1 MKIQDLLIKDAMIM
15 DLKATTKEAAIDEMI
30 DRYAQ
35 VGVITD
41 KADYK
46 THIMQREAESTT
58 GIGDG
63 IAMPHAKTDS
73 VKKAAVLFAK
83 SNAGVDFNALDGQPV
98 HLFFMIAAPAGAN
111 NEHLQALAAL
121 SSLLIN
127 PALVASLKKADT
139 PDQVISLFNDA
150 EAKKEA
156 EDAKDEQEAAAT
168 QAAVGTADAA
178 KSAEPAADIK
188 KPYVVAVTACPT
200 GIAHTY
206 MAEAALKQEAKKM
219 GVDIKVETNG
229 SEGIK
234 HRLTAG
240 DIDRAVGIIVAADK
254 KVAMDRFSGKHL
266 INRPVIDG
274 INKPHQ
280 LIEDTLAERGPIFH
294 GSGDD
299 SAADAGTDDEDKQ
312 SLGRQTYASLMN
324 GISNMLPFVVGGGI
338 IMALSFLLERI
349 PGVGP
354 NSMIFTFTNGLG
366 SAAFNFLVP
375 ILAAYI
381 AEAIG
386 DRPALLPGFVAGW
399 MANNVGFSVIASKNG
414 VAGFLGGLVGGFLA
428 GLTIL
433 VLKRWFKHLPKSLDG
448 LKPVFIFPI
457 LSLLAIG
464 LMMYF
469 IINPIFT
476 ALNLALIGFLE
487 NMGTTNTILVGTIL
501 GGMMAIDMGGPFNK
515 AAYVFSIGVFTA
527 SKQTDGRWMAAV
539 MAGGMVPPLAIALAT
554 TIWPKKWTPA
564 ERTSGLSDYLLGL
577 SFITEG
583 AIPFAA
589 ADPLR
594 IITSSI
600 IGAAIAGGLT
610 QAMGVNVPAPHGG
623 IFASLLA
630 NKPLQFLLAVVIGS
644 VISGVILGLWK
655 KNRPD
660 NGLDEVKA

>member
-1 MKIQDLLIKDAMIM
+1 MIM
-15 DLKATTKEAAIDEMI
+15 DLKATTKEATIDEMI

-35 VGVITD
+35 VGVISD

-46 THIMQREAESTT
+46 KHILAREAESTT

-83 SNAGVDFNALDGQPV
+83 SSQGVDFNALDGQPV

-111 NEHLQALAAL
+111 NEHLQALATL

-127 PALVASLKKADT
+127 PSLVASLKKADT
-139 PDQVISLFNDA
+139 PDEVLSLFSAA
-150 EAKKEA
+150 EEKKEA
-156 EDAKDEQEAAAT
+156 EDAQEEKDAAAT
-168 QAAVGTADAA
+168 QAAVGNANTAQ
-178 KSAEPAADIK
+178 EPAGDIK

-206 MAEAALKQEAKKM
+206 MAEAALKEEAKKM
-219 GVDIKVETNG
+219 GVAIKVETNG

-234 HRLTAG
+234 HRLTAD
-240 DIDRAVGIIVAADK
+240 DISRAIGVIIAADK
-254 KVAMDRFSGKHL
+254 KVEMNRFAGKHL

-274 INKPHQ
+274 INKPHE
-280 LIEDTLAERGPIFH
+280 LIEDTLAEKGPIFQ
-294 GSGDD
+294 GNGEAAASD
-299 SAADAGTDDEDKQ
+299 SDISESP
-312 SLGRQTYASLMN
+312 SLARQAYASLMN

-349 PGVGP
+349 PGVGAK
-354 NSMIFTFTNGLG
+354 SIIFTFTNGLG
-366 SAAFNFLVP
+366 SAAFGFLVP
-375 ILAAYI
+375 VLAAYI

-399 MANNVGFSVIASKNG
+399 MASNTGFSVIASKNG

-428 GLTIL
+428 GFIIL
-433 VLKRWFKHLPKSLDG
+433 VLKKWFKNLPKSLDG

-464 LMMYF
+464 LIMYF
-469 IINPIFT
+469 AINPVFT
-476 ALNLALIGFLE
+476 AINLALIGWLE
-487 NMGTTNTILVGTIL
+487 GLGTTNVILVGTIL

-515 AAYVFSIGVFTA
+515 AAYVFSIGVFM
-527 SKQTDGRWMAAV
+527 SSPHQTDGRWMAAV

-554 TIWPKKWTPA
+554 TIWPKKWTQA

-610 QAMGVNVPAPHGG
+610 QFMGVNVPAPHGG
-623 IFASLLA
+623 IFAALLA
-630 NKPLQFLLAVVIGS
+630 NKPLQFILAVVVGS

-655 KNRPD
+655 KERPD
-660 NGLDEVKA
+660 NGLDEAKA

>member
-1 MKIQDLLIKDAMIM
+1 MKIQDLLIKDAMIL
-15 DLKATTKEAAIDEMI
+15 DLKATTKEGAIDEMI
-30 DRYAQ
+30 DRYAK

-46 THIMQREAESTT
+46 AHILKREAESTT

-73 VKKAAVLFAK
+73 VKRAAVLFAK
-83 SNAGVDFNALDGQPV
+83 SNQGVDFDALDKQPV

-127 PALVASLKKADT
+127 PALVASLKKAT
-139 PDQVISLFNDA
+139 TADQVIELFNDA

-156 EDAKDEQEAAAT
+156 EDAKDEAEAAAT
-168 QAAVGTADAA
+168 QAAVGTANTASATTSAA
-178 KSAEPAADIK
+178 P

-206 MAEAALKQEAKKM
+206 MAEAALKEEAKKM
-219 GVDIKVETNG
+219 GVNIKVETNG

-234 HRLTAG
+234 HRLTAD
-240 DIDRAVGIIVAADK
+240 DINNAVGVIVAADK

-274 INKPHQ
+274 INKPHE
-280 LIEDTLAERGPIFH
+280 LIADTLAEKGPIFH
-294 GSGDD
+294 GSGDE
-299 SAADAGTDDEDKQ
+299 SAAGADEDDEKQ
-312 SLGRQTYASLMN
+312 SLGHQVYTSLMN

-349 PGVGP
+349 PGVGA
-354 NSMIFTFTNGLG
+354 NSLIFTFTNGLG

-433 VLKRWFKHLPKSLDG
+433 VLKKWFKNLPKSLDG

-476 ALNLALIGFLE
+476 AINLTLIGFLE
-487 NMGTTNTILVGTIL
+487 GMGTTNAVLVGTLL

-554 TIWPKKWTPA
+554 TIWPKKWTQA

-594 IITSSI
+594 VITSSI
-600 IGAAIAGGLT
+600 IGSAVAGGLT
-610 QAMGVNVPAPHGG
+610 QLMGVNVPAPHGG

-630 NKPLQFLLAVVIGS
+630 NKPLQFILAVVVGS

-655 KNRPD
+655 KDRPD
-660 NGLDEVKA
+660 NGLDEAKA